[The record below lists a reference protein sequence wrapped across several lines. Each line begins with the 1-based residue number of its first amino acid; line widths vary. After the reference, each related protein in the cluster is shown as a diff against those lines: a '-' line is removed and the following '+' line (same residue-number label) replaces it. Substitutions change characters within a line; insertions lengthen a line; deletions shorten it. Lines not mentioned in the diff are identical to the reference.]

1 MSNLPPNSATEVL
14 ILRNPLAYRN
24 IAPDAFQE
32 LIKDGTWIP
41 LVFGVLKAVI
51 DNHFFDLCEL
61 NWDYVDNEDKVP
73 AHYLRTKYL
82 FSANLSPEQESFIQ
96 SIATEIEEELK
107 IAALETLENKQNEG
121 TDEVPDF

>member
-1 MSNLPPNSATEVL
+1 MPNLPQNTETEVL
-14 ILRNPLAYRN
+14 ILRNPIAYKD

-61 NWDYVDNEDKVP
+61 NWDYVENVEKVP
-73 AHYLRTKYL
+73 AHYLRTKTL
-82 FSANLSPEQESFIQ
+82 FSANLSPEQETFIQ
-96 SIATEIEEELK
+96 KIATEIEEELK
-107 IAALETLENKQNEG
+107 IAAQETLENKRNEG
-121 TDEVPDF
+121 NDEVPDF

>member
-1 MSNLPPNSATEVL
+1 MPNLPQNTETEVL
-14 ILRNPLAYRN
+14 ILRNPIAYKN

-51 DNHFFDLCEL
+51 DNYFFDLCEL
-61 NWDYVDNEDKVP
+61 NWDYVDNEEKVP
-73 AHYLRTKYL
+73 AHYLRTQTL
-82 FSANLSPEQESFIQ
+82 FSANLSPEQETFIQ
-96 SIATEIEEELK
+96 KIAREIEEELK
-107 IAALETLENKQNEG
+107 IAAQETLENKRNEG